1 LISLLFLFSL
11 IYQPIATYLWHTE
24 STTMANLLTSR
35 QKWQLALR
43 LLIFYSPVLFYVNMP
58 NNENDRFVS
67 PLFFAILSLFILLT
81 LVMYFIWI
89 TFTDWIQYQIGIW
102 LGKDFLMKFSI
113 AALLVSIV
121 IALGLSIAYTF
132 TLRFTIKSILS
143 VVMPLWP
150 SLIPKN
156 KPMEMSPDT
165 WSYITRFNQGFTVVI
180 MFSAFYL
187 TLNFRAYQQ
196 LKDVQLKS
204 EQLEKEAVQAQFAA
218 LKSQVNP
225 HFLFNSLSIL
235 NSLIHEDVNL
245 SSKFVQQLSK
255 AYRYILEQR
264 DQELIVLKTELD
276 FIESYTFL
284 LKIRFENKFEV
295 NIDVPQEIRNHHQIT
310 PLALQMLVENAVKHN
325 RMSVSEPLW
334 VNIHYEAPYLVV
346 ENPLQLRDQPD
357 VSTGVGLSNITNR
370 YALLTD
376 LQVSHEIINNAYVVK
391 IPLLS

>member
-1 LISLLFLFSL
+1 
-11 IYQPIATYLWHTE
+11 
-24 STTMANLLTSR
+24 MAHLLTAR

-43 LLIFYSPVLFYVNMP
+43 LVIFFSPVLLYVNMP
-58 NNENDRFVS
+58 DAQRSHIFS
-67 PLFFAILSLFILLT
+67 PIFLCILVVFTSLTT
-81 LVMYFIWI
+81 LMYFIWI

-113 AALLVSIV
+113 GALLLSIV
-121 IALGLSIAYTF
+121 IALGLSVAYTF
-132 TLRFTIKSILS
+132 TLRYTIKGIISI
-143 VVMPLWP
+143 VYPIWP
-150 SLIPKN
+150 SWPEK
-156 KPMEMSPDT
+156 KPMELSPDT
-165 WSYITRFNQGFTVVI
+165 WSYITRFNQGFSVVI

-196 LKDVQLKS
+196 LKDVQLKT
-204 EQLEKEAVQAQFAA
+204 EQLEKEAVLAQFAA

-235 NSLIHEDVNL
+235 NSLIYEDVNL
-245 SSKFVQQLSK
+245 SGKFVQQLSK

-264 DQELIVLKTELD
+264 DQELILLKTELD

-284 LKIRFENKFEV
+284 LKIRFENKFDV
-295 NIDVPQEIRNHHQIT
+295 LVDVPADIKNHYQIT

-325 RMSVSEPLW
+325 RMSVTDPLL
-334 VNIHYEAPYLVV
+334 IKIYYEAPFLVV

-357 VSTGVGLSNITNR
+357 VSTGVGLSNISNR

-376 LQVSHEIINNAYVVK
+376 LKVSHEIINQSYMVK
-391 IPLLS
+391 IPLLR

>member
-1 LISLLFLFSL
+1 
-11 IYQPIATYLWHTE
+11 
-24 STTMANLLTSR
+24 MANLLTSK
-35 QKWQLALR
+35 QKWQLAFR

-58 NNENDRFVS
+58 NTEKNHDFS
-67 PLFFAILSLFILLT
+67 PLFLGIAVAFLSLTMI
-81 LVMYFIWI
+81 MYFIWI

-102 LGKDFLMKFSI
+102 WGKDFLMKFSMM
-113 AALLVSIV
+113 ALLVSIV

-132 TLRFTIKSILS
+132 TLRSTIKAILN
-143 VVMPLWP
+143 VVFPLWP
-150 SLIPKN
+150 SLIPQK
-156 KPMEMSPDT
+156 KPTEFSPDM

-196 LKDVQLKS
+196 LKDVQIKS
-204 EQLEKEAVQAQFAA
+204 EQLEKEAVLAQFAA

-235 NSLIHEDVNL
+235 NSLIYEDVNL
-245 SSKFVQQLSK
+245 SARFVQQLSK

-264 DQELIVLKTELD
+264 DQELISLKTELD

-284 LKIRFENKFEV
+284 LKIRFENKFDV
-295 NIDVPQEIRNHHQIT
+295 RINIPDEIKNNYQIT

-325 RMSVSEPLW
+325 RMSVNEPLW
-334 VNIHYEAPYLVV
+334 VNISYEAPYLVI

-357 VSTGVGLSNITNR
+357 ISTGVGLSNITNR
-370 YALLTD
+370 YALLTNMK
-376 LQVSHEIINNAYVVK
+376 VSHEIINQSYVVN
-391 IPLLS
+391 IPLLR